1 MSLSSE
7 LISQFVKIT
16 NDKTE
21 QKKETTVYGKVVKY
35 NGKNYV
41 QLDGSDHFTPMTTT
55 VDAKPGERVAVLIKN
70 HTATVTGNISSPSA
84 RTDDVKEIALD
95 KEEMSAKITEFEIAI
110 GDKVDVSELNAA
122 NARIDILSAD
132 NVNIKQSLSARDADI
147 DNLQVNVIDI
157 QSTLTAHDADIKKL
171 KADIL
176 SAEIADITYA
186 TIESLNATNS
196 NVHNLEVTY
205 GNFANLTAK
214 ELDAHSADIEKLQ
227 TDKLDASTANITY
240 AKIADLNADKADI
253 DNLQSSMANI
263 NTLIFGSASGSV
275 IHSSFANAVIAQ
287 LGNAQIKSA
296 MIESISADKIIAGDI
311 VTNDVRVMSEDGN
324 LVISDE
330 TMQISDG
337 TRVRVQIGK
346 DATDDYSINV
356 WDVNGNLMF
365 SKGGITDKAIKDA
378 IIRNDMISDT
388 ANIEA
393 RKLDIDSLFEEIN
406 GSSKTIKSSK
416 IYLDDKNQTLDV
428 AFESMSTDLDDLGAT
443 VTSQGSQITVIQ
455 SQINSKV
462 WKQDINEA
470 TNTLNTQ
477 YSALDQKVD
486 GISATVASHTTEI
499 DNKADNSTVTT
510 VTNRVAS
517 LESNLSGFQST
528 VSNTYATKTE
538 HNNTKNIATQAFDK
552 TNLQSDVTNYAQLND
567 ATASKWGFTADNTA
581 DGHWYTID
589 VLSRDKFISD
599 WHECVGNERFRI
611 SFEIS
616 TSCKGST
623 SNGGTDSEF
632 RGTAIGI
639 YGYDASGKSAGISYS
654 DRIMATEDAPVKSV
668 SSIVTVHSNA
678 RKFRVFVQ
686 TESWGNFSG
695 TIKIR
700 NVRVEKIDRILEN
713 DISINRT
720 NIQQTD
726 NRVTAAV
733 ERISNN
739 EASIASLE
747 VTADG
752 LTSRVSTTEH
762 NVSTVTTL
770 ANQAKSEI
778 DNLEIG
784 GRNLYENSANLTV
797 DSIGRYFAPETPPYT
812 VTSEEDP
819 QTPSGKCLICAIGE
833 IGTPLTNGGFYLN
846 AAFGNYIPKMIEG
859 EMYTV
864 SVWIKCSR
872 NISMA
877 ALRAEFLAQQ
887 ENINM
892 PNISTEWQRYII
904 RGIYNGN
911 TTSSVAITFY
921 YNSLI
926 TSNDIFYV
934 SSPMIEKGNR
944 ASDWVKAPEDMATS
958 DELASVQSTVDLA
971 EERVTT
977 AESLI
982 QQLSDCISTL
992 VTDGN
997 GESLMTQTANGWT
1010 FSTKQLQDV
1019 VNETSEGLDN
1029 LINDVGDMNSAVDI
1043 LKRSVTELGILN
1055 DYVKITTY
1063 ENEPCIELGETDS
1076 DFKLLI
1082 TNTRIMFK
1090 EGASVPAYINNQ
1102 SLFIKKAVIEE
1113 ELEQGSFIWKA
1124 RANGNLGL
1132 IWKGGE

>member
-1 MSLSSE
+1 
-7 LISQFVKIT
+7 
-16 NDKTE
+16 
-21 QKKETTVYGKVVKY
+21 
-35 NGKNYV
+35 
-41 QLDGSDHFTPMTTT
+41 
-55 VDAKPGERVAVLIKN
+55 
-70 HTATVTGNISSPSA
+70 
-84 RTDDVKEIALD
+84 
-95 KEEMSAKITEFEIAI
+95 
-110 GDKVDVSELNAA
+110 
-122 NARIDILSAD
+122 
-132 NVNIKQSLSARDADI
+132 
-147 DNLQVNVIDI
+147 
-157 QSTLTAHDADIKKL
+157 
-171 KADIL
+171 
-176 SAEIADITYA
+176 
-186 TIESLNATNS
+186 
-196 NVHNLEVTY
+196 
-205 GNFANLTAK
+205 
-214 ELDAHSADIEKLQ
+214 
-227 TDKLDASTANITY
+227 
-240 AKIADLNADKADI
+240 
-253 DNLQSSMANI
+253 
-263 NTLIFGSASGSV
+263 
-275 IHSSFANAVIAQ
+275 
-287 LGNAQIKSA
+287 
-296 MIESISADKIIAGDI
+296 
-311 VTNDVRVMSEDGN
+311 
-324 LVISDE
+324 
-330 TMQISDG
+330 
-337 TRVRVQIGK
+337 
-346 DATDDYSINV
+346 
-356 WDVNGNLMF
+356 MF
-365 SKGGITDKAIKDA
+365 SKGGITDSAIKSA
-378 IIRNDMISDT
+378 IIRNDMVSDT
-388 ANIEA
+388 ANIA
-393 RKLDIDSLFEEIN
+393 AHKLDIDSLFEEIN

-443 VTSQGSQITVIQ
+443 VTSQGTQNTVIQ
-455 SQINSKV
+455 NQISSKV
-462 WKQDINEA
+462 WKQDIDEA
-470 TNTLNTQ
+470 TGVLNTQ
-477 YSALDQKVD
+477 YSTLDQKVD
-486 GISATVASHTTEI
+486 SINATVASHTTEI
-499 DNKADNSTVTT
+499 DKKADNSTVTT

-517 LESNLSGFQST
+517 LESNLSGFQTT

-567 ATASKWGFTADNTA
+567 TTASKWGFTADNTA

-589 VLSRDKFISD
+589 VLSRYKFISD

-632 RGTAIGI
+632 RGTALGI

-654 DRIMATEDAPVKSV
+654 TRIMATADAPATSV
-668 SSIVTVHSNA
+668 SSIVTVHSNS

-695 TIKIR
+695 VIKIR
-700 NVRVEKIDRILEN
+700 NVRVEKIDKVLEN

-726 NRVTAAV
+726 QRVTAAV

-762 NVSTVTTL
+762 NVSTATTL
-770 ANQAKSEI
+770 ANQAKSDI

-784 GRNLYENSANLTV
+784 GRNLYEKSAELNV

-812 VTSEEDP
+812 VTSEEDS

-833 IGTPLTNGGFYLN
+833 IQTPLTNGGFYLN
-846 AAFGNYIPKMIEG
+846 AVFGNYISKMIEG

-864 SVWIKCSR
+864 SVWLKCSR
-872 NISMA
+872 TISMA

-892 PNISTEWQRYII
+892 PNISTEWQRYVI
-904 RGIYNGN
+904 RGVYNGN

-926 TSNDIFYV
+926 ASNDTFYI

-944 ASDWVKAPEDMATS
+944 ATDWVKAPEDMATS
-958 DELASVQSTVDLA
+958 DELANIQSTVDLA

-977 AESLI
+977 AETLI

-1029 LINDVGDMNSAVDI
+1029 LINDVGDINSAVDI
-1043 LKRSVTELGILN
+1043 LERSVTELGILN

>member
-21 QKKETTVYGKVVKY
+21 QKKETTVYGKVVEY

-84 RTDDVKEIALD
+84 RTDDVKEIVLD

-157 QSTLTAHDADIKKL
+157 QSTLTAHNADIKKL
-171 KADIL
+171 KADTL
-176 SAEIADITYA
+176 SVEIADIKYA
-186 TIESLNATNS
+186 TIESLNSTNS
-196 NVHNLEVTY
+196 NIHNLEATY
-205 GNFANLTAK
+205 GSFANLTTK
-214 ELDAHSADIEKLQ
+214 ELDAHNADIKKLQ
-227 TDKLDASTANITY
+227 TDKLDASVATITY
-240 AKIADLNADKADI
+240 ATISSLQAEQAKITSLQTDVADV
-253 DNLQSSMANI
+253 
-263 NTLIFGSASGSV
+263 NTLIFGSASGTV
-275 IHSSFANAVIAQ
+275 IQSSFANAVIAQ

-296 MIESISADKIIAGDI
+296 MIDSISADKIISGDI
-311 VTNDVRVMSEDGN
+311 VTDNVRVISEDGN
-324 LVISDE
+324 LIISDE

-393 RKLDIDSLFEEIN
+393 HKLDIDSLFEEIN

-416 IYLDDKNQTLDV
+416 IYLDDKSQTLDV
-428 AFESMSTDLDDLGAT
+428 AFESMSTDLDELGAT

-455 SQINSKV
+455 SQISSKV

-477 YSALDQKVD
+477 YSSLNQKVD

-499 DNKADNSTVTT
+499 DKKADNSTVTT

-567 ATASKWGFTADNTA
+567 TTASKWGFTADNTV

-632 RGTAIGI
+632 RGTALGI
-639 YGYDASGKSAGISYS
+639 YGYDASGKSAGISYTT
-654 DRIMATEDAPVKSV
+654 RIMATEDAPATSV
-668 SSIVTVHSNA
+668 ASIVTVHSNA

-700 NVRVEKIDRILEN
+700 NVRVEKIDKVLEN

-747 VTADG
+747 VTADS
-752 LTSRVSTTEH
+752 LSSRVSTTEH
-762 NVSTVTTL
+762 NVSAATTL
-770 ANQAKSEI
+770 ANQAKSDI

-812 VTSEEDP
+812 VTSEEDS

-846 AAFGNYIPKMIEG
+846 AAFGNHIPKMIEG

-877 ALRAEFLAQQ
+877 ALRAEFLDQQ

-892 PNISTEWQRYII
+892 PNISTEWQHYII

-926 TSNDIFYV
+926 ISNDIFYV